1 MQVQTEE
8 DAKGIAP
15 PAIKQDVVCVEGS
28 SGPVC
33 TIVDEDAPKE
43 LTSGEYWFPRV
54 LFLGC
59 CIAYGT
65 NFALGRSMNEAL
77 DPSVVSGLRFSLA
90 ALTLSPF
97 LRDMKRELIKDSVL
111 MSLFIAAGYI
121 GQSVSLQT
129 IEAGKA
135 GFICSLSVIVC
146 PILETVFD
154 NKKVSAGLIAA
165 VLLSVS
171 GVATLELTGDSAPA
185 IGDLFALA
193 QPIGFGT
200 GYYLTEKQMRENP
213 TMTLPITAVQ
223 TAVVSVCALTWMVGA
238 GLQSGHLTDGTLF
251 ANLWS
256 FKVAGALLWTG
267 VITTALTRLGET
279 KALSGISSSEAS
291 VLMTTEPIWAA
302 VWGSVLMGEVVGPSA
317 YTGGG
322 LIMAACAANIIDPV
336 KARDFVV
343 EGTATIYRQGSAAL
357 QRLGSMRDPESD

>member
-1 MQVQTEE
+1 MPNAVS
-8 DAKGIAP
+8 IA
-15 PAIKQDVVCVEGS
+15 Q
-28 SGPVC
+28 
-33 TIVDEDAPKE
+33 
-43 LTSGEYWFPRV
+43 
-54 LFLGC
+54 
-59 CIAYGT
+59 
-65 NFALGRSMNEAL
+65 
-77 DPSVVSGLRFSLA
+77 VVSGLRFSLA

-291 VLMTTEPIWAA
+291 VLMTTEPVRRVGNGLWCLFAVTVAHAHAQTDIRPQIWAA

-357 QRLGSMRDPESD
+357 QRLGSMRNPESD